1 MKRLLILT
9 VLGML
14 LSGMTGC
21 RFMECLFRGAPCQQ
35 QTAAPV
41 VACPPA
47 CPTTCVPDSCSGA
60 TISPGPETTY
70 APSR

>member
-14 LSGMTGC
+14 LGGMAGC

-47 CPTTCVPDSCSGA
+47 CPTDPCAGA
-60 TISPGPETTY
+60 SISPGPETY
-70 APSR
+70 APVNR